1 MTCDSRT
8 PVAQS
13 DFVIAPKGS
22 ALSVPGHVGGAKRVI
37 FGAPGAPPGA
47 CAMPCG
53 ELQGAAARGAPPPSL
68 VQLEGPGSQII
79 GPLDAGI

>member
-22 ALSVPGHVGGAKRVI
+22 ALSVPGLLVEPRESSLGPQELPQV
-37 FGAPGAPPGA
+37 PV
-47 CAMPCG
+47 PCHA
-53 ELQGAAARGAPPPSL
+53 ENSRG
-68 VQLEGPGSQII
+68 QLLGV
-79 GPLDAGI
+79 PLPHP